1 MAGFKTY
8 RRNKY
13 NNVKQTYNGYSYD
26 SKMEARHA
34 AYLDDCIKTGVVKSW
49 TRQHKLE
56 LYVCQ
61 TKICNYYMD
70 FRVEMSDGTIELH
83 EVKGFETAIWRLK
96 WKLTHALLDQ
106 LEPGAKLILIKK

>member
-8 RRNKY
+8 RKNKY

-34 AYLDDCIKTGVVKSW
+34 AYLDDCIKIGTVKSW

-96 WKLTHALLDQ
+96 WKLTHALLDE
-106 LEPGAKLILIKK
+106 LETGAKLILIKK